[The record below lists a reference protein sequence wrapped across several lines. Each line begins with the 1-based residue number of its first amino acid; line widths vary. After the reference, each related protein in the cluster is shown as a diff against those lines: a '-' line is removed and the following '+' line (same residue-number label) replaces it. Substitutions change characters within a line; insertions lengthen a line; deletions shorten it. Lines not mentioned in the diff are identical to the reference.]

1 LKSKVPCGFSKLIGV
16 TKSGLDLYECEK
28 SGWRFTELG
37 TVCKICHFAP
47 LKKCPNCQILF
58 RGSAPVCPLCI
69 KRGIEIRSK
78 ILLMLKESSLS
89 AKEISEK
96 VGASYDATR
105 KHLRRL
111 LKEGKIKKIRRGV
124 FALA

>member
-1 LKSKVPCGFSKLIGV
+1 
-16 TKSGLDLYECEK
+16 
-28 SGWRFTELG
+28 
-37 TVCKICHFAP
+37 
-47 LKKCPNCQILF
+47 
-58 RGSAPVCPLCI
+58 
-69 KRGIEIRSK
+69 
-78 ILLMLKESSLS
+78 MLKESSLS